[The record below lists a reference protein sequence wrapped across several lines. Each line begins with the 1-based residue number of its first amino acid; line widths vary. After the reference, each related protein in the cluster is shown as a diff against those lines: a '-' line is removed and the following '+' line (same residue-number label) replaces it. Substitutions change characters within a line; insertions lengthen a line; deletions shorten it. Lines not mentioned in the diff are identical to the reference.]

1 MKEKAL
7 LKIALVASCI
17 GLLLLFIF
25 SKNIE
30 VNEATIDKIDGMQ
43 DEEVRIQG
51 VVERVSNME
60 KVTFIEI
67 TQEVS
72 TTVVVFDNISIE
84 TGERIEVIGKV
95 DEYNGESEILAEI
108 IEKIQNQN
116 T

>member
-1 MKEKAL
+1 MKEKTL

-43 DEEVRIQG
+43 DEEVRIIG
-51 VVERVSNME
+51 KVNKVSNSE

-67 TQEVS
+67 TQEVT
-72 TTVVVFDNISIE
+72 TTVVVFDNISINQ
-84 TGERIEVIGKV
+84 GENIEVIGKV
-95 DEYNGESEILAEI
+95 DEYNGESEILAER
-108 IEKIQNQN
+108 IERLQ
-116 T
+116 

>member
-1 MKEKAL
+1 MKEKTL

-51 VVERVSNME
+51 VVERVSNRE

-67 TQEVS
+67 TQEV
-72 TTVVVFDNISIE
+72 TTTIVVFDNISIE
-84 TGERIEVIGKV
+84 TGEKIEVIGKV
-95 DEYNGESEILAEI
+95 DEYNGESEILAER
-108 IEKIQNQN
+108 IERIQNQN

>member
-51 VVERVSNME
+51 VVERVSNKE

-67 TQEVS
+67 TQEVT
-72 TTVVVFDNISIE
+72 TTVVVFDNISINK
-84 TGERIEVIGKV
+84 GEKIEVIGKV
-95 DEYNGESEILAEI
+95 DEYNGESEILAER
-108 IEKIQNQN
+108 IERIQNQN